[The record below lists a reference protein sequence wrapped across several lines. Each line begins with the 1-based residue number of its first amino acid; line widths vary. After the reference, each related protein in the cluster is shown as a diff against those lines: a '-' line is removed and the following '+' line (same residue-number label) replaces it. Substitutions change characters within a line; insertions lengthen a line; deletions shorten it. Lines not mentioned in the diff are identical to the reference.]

1 MRKQALKSITELAV
15 RDERVVFIGSDLSPG
30 VMSEFRERY
39 PSRFFMEGVSE
50 QHIIGMAAGLAMEGF
65 IPYVNT
71 IATFLTRRCY
81 EQIAMDVCLNNLP
94 ARLIANGGGMVYAP
108 LGPTH
113 EAIDDFALMRALP
126 NMTVTAPV
134 DANEMAA
141 LVDAS
146 VEHPG
151 PIYIRLGKGG
161 DPIITPPDRQ
171 FLFGAPVVLKEGGE
185 ICLVTT
191 GVVSAI
197 ALRAAD
203 IAAESGVDVRVI
215 HLPTIKPIETDKFFS
230 ATVGCKHL
238 IVVDEHLSVGGLASL
253 VAELLTYS
261 NLQVKPKSYSVNLG
275 QEFFHNYGS
284 QSEHFAAKGITDMAL
299 AKQCVKLATLEMVC
313 A

>member
-1 MRKQALKSITELAV
+1 
-15 RDERVVFIGSDLSPG
+15 
-30 VMSEFRERY
+30 
-39 PSRFFMEGVSE
+39 MEGVSE
-50 QHIIGMAAGLAMEGF
+50 QHIIGVAAGLAMEGF

-81 EQIAMDVCLNNLP
+81 EQIAMDVCLHNLP
-94 ARLIANGGGMVYAP
+94 VRLVANGGGMVYAP

-141 LVDAS
+141 LMDAS
-146 VEHPG
+146 LEHPG

-171 FLFGAPVVLKEGGE
+171 FRFGAPVVLKDGGE

-203 IAAESGVDVRVI
+203 IAAESGVDVKVI
-215 HLPTIKPIETDKFFS
+215 HLPTIKPIQTDKFANAFF
-230 ATVGCKHL
+230 GCKHL

-261 NLQVKPKSYSVNLG
+261 NLQVRPKSYSVNLG

-284 QSEHFAAKGITDMAL
+284 QAEHLAAKGITDMAL
-299 AKQCVKLATLEMVC
+299 AKQCVKLATSEMVR